1 MQYLLDT
8 NVVIDYL
15 QLKIPMAGMAF
26 ISNIIDDNAPII
38 SVISKMETL
47 GFNFP
52 AEKEQLIM
60 EIFVN
65 NSLVLHVDDRVVNQT
80 ISIKKSK
87 KIKLPDAVIAATALV
102 HDCTLITRNISDF
115 KGIDGLNLIDPYSS

>member
-15 QLKIPMAGMAF
+15 QLKIPVAGMAF
-26 ISNIIDDNAPII
+26 ISNIIDDNAPVI
-38 SVISKMETL
+38 SVISEMETL
-47 GFNFP
+47 GFDFP

-60 EIFVN
+60 ETFVN
-65 NSLVLHVDDRVVNQT
+65 NSLVLHIDDRVVNQT